1 MNLELRVPIK
11 LDKNRFMGIDLLLIK
26 SFWSTILCIVGFLLT
41 VLMFVLPKIIEIGQV
56 RQEIETTS
64 IQATNTKQQ
73 TAYLAAVDQEKLR
86 KNQTLIEEALPSTKD
101 LYFIMNVLGEIGRNW
116 NFSID
121 SFTVSPG
128 KVSGDD
134 GKKTITAVTKVPLD
148 VIMVGPKDKYLDMVK
163 QIENS
168 LPILSVDKFDVTY
181 LDNNLVSL
189 KIIVGTYSNLQV
201 EKVAAGANWSE
212 VQLTA
217 NENALLEKLSTFSTI
232 DVGSSGQL
240 GLSSQNTGSRIDPFN
255 Y

>member
-1 MNLELRVPIK
+1 MNLELKVPIK
-11 LDKNRFMGIDLLLIK
+11 LDKNKFLGIDLLFIK
-26 SFWSTILCIVGFLLT
+26 SFWSTIFCIVGFLLT
-41 VLMFVLPKIIEIGQV
+41 MLIFVLPKIMEIGRI
-56 RQEIETTS
+56 RQEIETTNT
-64 IQATNTKQQ
+64 QATNTKQQ
-73 TAYLAAVDQEKLR
+73 TAYLAAVDQDKLR

-101 LYFIMNVLGEIGRNW
+101 LYFIMNVLGEIGRKW
-116 NFSID
+116 NFTID

-128 KVSGDD
+128 RISGDD

-148 VIMVGPKDKYLDMVK
+148 VIMIGPKDRYLDMVK

-189 KIIVGTYSNLQV
+189 KTIVGTYSNLQV

-212 VQLTA
+212 VQLTSS
-217 NENALLEKLSTFSTI
+217 ENTLLERLSTFSTV
-232 DVGSSGQL
+232 DVGSSGQS
-240 GLSSQNTGSRIDPFN
+240 GLSGQNTSGRIDPFN